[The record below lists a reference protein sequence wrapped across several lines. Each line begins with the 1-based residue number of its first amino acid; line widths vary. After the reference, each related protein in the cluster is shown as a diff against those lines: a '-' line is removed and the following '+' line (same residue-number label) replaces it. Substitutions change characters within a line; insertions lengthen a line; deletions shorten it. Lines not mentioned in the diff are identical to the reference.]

1 MGARLPHCT
10 IEVVRAER
18 PGEPPVVQGEGGMIH
33 VY

>member
-1 MGARLPHCT
+1 MGARLTHCT